1 MNERLRIGDA
11 EREAAAHELGE
22 HFAMGRITA
31 EEHSERLEQ
40 IWSARTAADLAP
52 AFADLPRPRP
62 AEPAAGDPVAVRWS
76 RSRSAP
82 AAVPFPMKL
91 LIALVVVVLVFT
103 HLPLILVGAAGLP
116 LRCAAS
122 PTTAPPALTTRAGA
136 DPAGSAQTSMA
147 RLTQTSPTSMP
158 TFW

>member
-31 EEHSERLEQ
+31 DEHGERLEQ
-40 IWSARTAADLAP
+40 IWAARTSADLAP

-62 AEPAAGDPVAVRWS
+62 AQPAAP
-76 RSRSAP
+76 AP
-82 AAVPFPMKL
+82 RPGWTGRPGPLPRVPFPVKL

-103 HLPLILVGAAGLP
+103 HLPWVLV
-116 LRCAAS
+116 
-122 PTTAPPALTTRAGA
+122 ALLVYLFVIRRFSHRH
-136 DPAGSAQTSMA
+136 PRSA
-147 RLTQTSPTSMP
+147 R
-158 TFW
+158 WR